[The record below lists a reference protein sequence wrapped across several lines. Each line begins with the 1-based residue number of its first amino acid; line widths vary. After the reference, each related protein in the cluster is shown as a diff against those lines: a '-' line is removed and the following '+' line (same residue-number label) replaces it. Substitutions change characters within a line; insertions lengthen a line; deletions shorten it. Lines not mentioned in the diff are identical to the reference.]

1 MITPSYALT
10 ATERVLPVMALD
22 FTSASLDPRVSVARA
37 DNTATRFNASGF
49 IEIVN
54 ANLPRF
60 DFLPSGSICRGQLI
74 EETRTNL
81 LLNSLIDGTNLAT
94 QSVTLSA
101 VACTLSFYGAGSIA
115 ISGGHSA
122 TVNGVGDFPNRKT
135 YTFIPTAGSST
146 FTVSG
151 DVKFAQLEE
160 GAFATSFIPTAA
172 TSVTRN
178 ADIVTMS
185 GANFSSWY
193 NASAGAFTFAG
204 EFIPGAN
211 TETGSFRRLFSVS
224 DGTANNTIQIVALGG
239 PNLIRAEELIGGAF
253 IPFNTVPTPSGPFG
267 FSFAYALNS
276 QALAISG
283 NAPATASAASLATVS
298 QLDIGAA
305 GTGFY
310 QMCGWIAKIAYFKQ
324 RIINNEVQAFSK

>member
-10 ATERVLPVMALD
+10 ATERVLPAMALD
-22 FTSASLDPRVSVARA
+22 FTSASLDSRVSVTRA
-37 DNTATRFNASGF
+37 NNTATRFNSSGA
-49 IEIVN
+49 IVIVN

-60 DFLPSGSICRGQLI
+60 DYNPSTLVCRGLLI
-74 EETRTNL
+74 EEERTNL
-81 LLNSLIDGTNLAT
+81 LLNSLINGTILPT
-94 QSVTLSA
+94 QVVVLSA
-101 VACTLSFYGAGSIA
+101 VPYTLSFYGTGSVV
-115 ISGGHSA
+115 ISGAHSA
-122 TVNGVGDFPNRKT
+122 TVSGTGAFPTRKT
-135 YTFIPTAGSST
+135 YTFTPTAGAAT
-146 FTVSG
+146 FTVTG
-151 DVKFAQLEE
+151 TVQYAQLEA

-310 QMCGWIAKIAYFKQ
+310 QMCGWIAKMAFYSQ
-324 RIINNEVQAFSK
+324 RITNGEVQAFSK